1 MERSNC
7 PEYRKMKDK
16 EWMEKACPE
25 LAEGMELGK
34 DMIVAELAKVR
45 DCYLPE
51 FCKKQRGNPDTR
63 NVGVCTTS
71 S

>member
-45 DCYLPE
+45 DCPKSCDFGY
-51 FCKKQRGNPDTR
+51 
-63 NVGVCTTS
+63 
-71 S
+71 